1 MTSSV
6 DAVLEDFYSALPF
19 EPDEFQLEAIA
30 AAASGATVVV
40 TAPTGAGKTL
50 IAEAAVALA
59 LGRERRAFYTTPIKA
74 LSNQKFSDFVDVYGR
89 DRVGLLTGDN
99 VINGNAEI
107 VVMTTEVL
115 RNMIYA
121 TSGALDRV
129 DTVILDEVHYLQDRF
144 RGAVW
149 EEIIVHAPRHL
160 QMVCLSATV
169 ANSAEFAAW
178 VRERRGPTELIVT
191 RHRPI
196 PLEDLY
202 CWKDRFSSELELQPT
217 FVNRGGDQRANP
229 RIERLL
235 SLEKGRRRRFA
246 IPGRVEVIERLAEDG
261 LLPAIY
267 FIFSRAGCDAA
278 AVRLLE
284 AGVRLTSVEER
295 ERIRNIAEEA
305 TAHLEPS
312 DLDVLDYGRW
322 LSFLEAGIS
331 PHHAGMVPA
340 FKEAA
345 EDLFAAGLLKVVFAT
360 ETLALGINMPART
373 VILESLS
380 KWSGEGHELMS
391 PGDYTQ
397 LTGRAG
403 RRGIDVAGFGVVL
416 HSPFIAF
423 GQVTAIAAAGSHP
436 LRSSFR
442 PTYNMAANLAATY
455 ERPRALELLSSSFA
469 QYQRQEDT
477 SAARRR
483 LAVISDQLAVDE
495 KAATCELG
503 SVADYRSLL
512 GQIPSGKN
520 LAGKSSEREDLLGRL
535 RPGEVIDI
543 PGGPRQGRYLILRRI
558 RREGGGLKLLA
569 LGTSGRTVPLG
580 NREIAPGTSRRATLE
595 LPQPI
600 DTKSRRFLSD
610 ALRLLR
616 KLPQADQAL
625 AERAGN
631 DEAPQPRREPDHPVA
646 RCPER
651 GAHLKALA
659 RAERTRKKLEAVAAD
674 LRRSGAGLVE
684 DFEAIESLLNEFGYL
699 EGWNLTE
706 RGQRLRFVYSELDL
720 LLAEA
725 LDRGLFV
732 GLAEPELAALAS
744 CFVYEPRTDER
755 TIPLWPT
762 ALLQERWEQLLELA
776 EELAAAER
784 RHRLPANRGPDPG
797 FVGLAYQWANGAGL
811 DELTGLRLASGD
823 FVRVSR
829 QLVDLLRQIRDVGP
843 GLKAEARATL
853 TAVDRGVVAAM
864 GVG

>member
-1 MTSSV
+1 MTVSI
-6 DAVLEDFYSALPF
+6 DPTIENFYAGLPF
-19 EPDEFQLEAIA
+19 EPDEFQRQAITA
-30 AAASGATVVV
+30 AATGATVVV

-50 IAEAAVALA
+50 IAEAAVAIALA
-59 LGRERRAFYTTPIKA
+59 KGRRAFYTTPIKA
-74 LSNQKFSDFVDVYGR
+74 LSNQKFSDLVDIYGR
-89 DRVGLLTGDN
+89 NRVGLLTGDN
-99 VINGNAEI
+99 VINGGGDI

-121 TSGALDRV
+121 AATILDRV
-129 DTVILDEVHYLQDRF
+129 EVVILDEVHYLQDRF

-149 EEIIVHAPRHL
+149 EEIIIHAPRHL
-160 QMVCLSATV
+160 QLICLSATV
-169 ANSAEFAAW
+169 ANAAEFAAW
-178 VRERRGPTELIVT
+178 VRERRGHTELIVT

-202 CWKDRFSSELELQPT
+202 CWKDRFSAELELQPT
-217 FVNRGGDQRANP
+217 FVVRAGEQRPNP

-235 SLEKGRRRRFA
+235 SLEKGRRRRLA
-246 IPGRVEVIERLAEDG
+246 IPSRVEVVERLAEDG

-278 AVRLLE
+278 ALRLLDS
-284 AGVRLTSVEER
+284 GVRLTTAEER
-295 ERIRNIAEEA
+295 DRIRAIAEEA
-305 TAHLEPS
+305 TTHLEDS

-322 LSFLEAGIS
+322 LSFLEVGIS

-340 FKEAA
+340 FKEAV

-373 VILESLS
+373 VVLESLS
-380 KWSGEGHELMS
+380 KWSGEGHELMT

-416 HSPFIAF
+416 HSPFIPFA
-423 GQVTAIAAAGSHP
+423 QVSSIAATGSHP

-442 PTYNMAANLAATY
+442 PTYNMAANLAAAY

-469 QYQRQEDT
+469 QYQRQEDV
-477 SAARRR
+477 SAAQRRM
-483 LAVISDQLAVDE
+483 AVISEQLAADE
-495 KAATCELG
+495 KLATCEHG
-503 SVADYRSLL
+503 SVAEYRSRL
-512 GQIPSGKN
+512 GQMPATKVPHGEN
-520 LAGKSSEREDLLGRL
+520 LLGRL

-580 NREIAPGTSRRATLE
+580 TREIGPGTTRRATIE
-595 LPQPI
+595 LPQPV

-616 KLPQADQAL
+616 KLPPPDG
-625 AERAGN
+625 RN
-631 DEAPQPRREPDHPVA
+631 DSSPRPREPDHPVA
-646 RCPER
+646 RCSER
-651 GAHLKALA
+651 GTHLKALA
-659 RAERTRKKLEAVAAD
+659 RVERTRKKLEAIETD
-674 LRRSGAGLVE
+674 LRRSGMGLVE
-684 DFEAIESLLNEFGYL
+684 DFEAIELMLNNLGYL
-699 EGWNLTE
+699 DGWKLTDC
-706 RGQRLRFVYSELDL
+706 GQRLRFVYNELDL
-720 LLAEA
+720 LLSEA
-725 LDRGLFV
+725 LERGLFA
-732 GLAEPELAALAS
+732 GLTVEELAALAS

-755 TIPLWPT
+755 TIPIWPT
-762 ALLQERWEQLLELA
+762 ALLLERWEKLLALA
-776 EELAAAER
+776 EELATAER
-784 RHRLPANRGPDPG
+784 SYRLPANRGPDPG
-797 FVGLAYQWANGAGL
+797 FVGLAYQWAGGAGL

-829 QLVDLLRQIRDVGP
+829 QLVDLLRQIRDVV
-843 GLKAEARATL
+843 AELAADARATL
-853 TAVDRGVVAAM
+853 QAVDRGVVAAM